1 MLLST
6 STPPISPAPRIQGPT
21 PQIDPMNSPYPVP
34 WQWVMETFD
43 KVRSTTGAGVRYY
56 RSPSLMSPNGEYA
69 AYSRI
74 EMHVEAQLYECYVS
88 SVMFV
93 EHLATGDL
101 QTIMASSPIAT
112 HQIDNPRPYS
122 FPGAIAILIPVSWNS
137 AGNQLLARQ
146 FEALFSTSDMSDYA
160 VIWDQQHKQTYTL
173 APHGRNYEYAML
185 LGWSQTY
192 PGQVLFRAG
201 NLGQT
206 SWPLWAVSPTGK
218 TVSANQDRPL
228 VFGNTIPKSW
238 EGPQFH
244 WEP

>member
-112 HQIDNPRPYS
+112 HQMDNPRPYS

-201 NLGQT
+201 NLGET
-206 SWPLWAVSPTGK
+206 SWPLWAVSTSGK

-244 WEP
+244 W